1 MPCRPNT
8 RASIYL
14 RLGLRTARRFVHC
27 RQGTTAIEYA
37 FLAGL
42 ISLAALGAFQLLGET
57 VLGMFTHVSSG
68 LTGVISTSVP

>member
-1 MPCRPNT
+1 MPCCPNAT
-8 RASIYL
+8 ASIFL
-14 RLGLRTARRFVHC
+14 RSGLRAAGRFVHC
-27 RQGTTAIEYA
+27 RQGATAIEYA

-57 VLGMFTHVSSG
+57 VVGMFTHVSSG

>member
-1 MPCRPNT
+1 MPCCPNAT
-8 RASIYL
+8 ASIYL

-27 RQGTTAIEYA
+27 RQGATAIEYA

-68 LTGVISTSVP
+68 FSQAISTSLP